1 MVPHEG
7 AKVNIARRLAGTVR
21 MVPLRNRPQGTVR
34 AGEKGADR
42 KTPAFQ
48 DICLR
53 GFRVLSGRFMMRGQ
67 AERRWMMRTDKL
79 VATWDGFLRMSP
91 GERRVFLQ
99 WMRDWH
105 LQRRIAAVAAR
116 GTTIPIAGL
125 IPTARDCD
133 SLGIP
138 KSVKL

>member
-7 AKVNIARRLAGTVR
+7 AKVNIARRLAGTLKGWR
-21 MVPLRNRPQGTVR
+21 PSAIGPQGTVR
-34 AGEKGADR
+34 AGEKGGDR

-105 LQRRIAAVAAR
+105 LQRRTAV
-116 GTTIPIAGL
+116 L
-125 IPTARDCD
+125 
-133 SLGIP
+133 SL
-138 KSVKL
+138 SRA